1 MFCPNCGQQQLSDN
15 IRFCSRCGLEISGL
29 AEWLAGGGLPGVQPV
44 AVARSPRR
52 KGISRGAKLMFFSGV
67 LVPIFFGMSIA
78 AEHPGPL
85 IVPLTIFFAGL
96 ALMLYARLFSEDIPQ
111 IAQKPQFSRLGAGSA
126 NPALGPAN
134 EVRLQAG
141 LGRPVQTAEFA
152 RPPSVTEHTTKLLDN
167 E

>member
-15 IRFCSRCGLEISGL
+15 VRFCSRCGLEISGL
-29 AEWLAGGGLPGVQPV
+29 AEWLAGGRIPGGQPV
-44 AVARSPRR
+44 AVPRSPRR

-67 LVPIFFGMSIA
+67 LVPIFFGISVLN
-78 AEHPGPL
+78 EHPGPM
-85 IVPLTIFFAGL
+85 IVPLTIFLAGL

-111 IAQKPQFSRLGAGSA
+111 IAQQPQFSRFGTGSA

-141 LGRPVQTAEFA
+141 LGRPVKTAEFA
-152 RPPSVTEHTTKLLDN
+152 RPPSVTENTTKLLDN

>member
-1 MFCPNCGQQQLSDN
+1 MFCPNCGQQQLSES
-15 IRFCSRCGLEISGL
+15 IRFCSRCGLEISVV

-44 AVARSPRR
+44 SAARSPRR

-67 LVPIFFGMSIA
+67 LVPIFFGISIA
-78 AEHPGPL
+78 NDHPGPL
-85 IVPLTIFFAGL
+85 IVPLTVFFAGL
-96 ALMLYARLFSEDIPQ
+96 AFMLYARLFSEDIPQ
-111 IAQKPQFSRLGAGSA
+111 IAQQQFSRFGVRAA

-141 LGRPVQTAEFA
+141 LGRPVKTAEFA
-152 RPPSVTEHTTKLLDN
+152 RPPSVTENTTKLLDN